1 MIARIM
7 TENQYRLTDDDAAA
21 LDKLD
26 DPLHQA
32 IESGDDLAFAF
43 ALERV
48 IDFVREKGT
57 VVPVDEVIPSD
68 VIIPAPDMTVIEARQ
83 YLQQSDA
90 PTADADTSADAA
102 GAADAANAAATA
114 EPAE

>member
-102 GAADAANAAATA
+102 DAANAAATA